1 MERRLAVSTMNKES
15 FFEMIKGKSIALC
28 GIGRSHMPLASLFT
42 EKGASVTMRDR
53 RSFEALGEDGKE
65 LQKLGVR
72 LVLGEDY
79 LEGLCED
86 IIFRTPGMK
95 YSLPQLQKAKSE
107 GKVVTSELEVFLD
120 ICPCKIFAVTGSD
133 GKTTTT
139 TIISEFLRA
148 EGYTVHLG
156 GNIGKPLLPEIE
168 SITEKDMAVVE
179 LSSFQLISMRQSPD
193 VAVVTNLSPNHLDW
207 HADMD
212 EYIRAKKNIFMHQN
226 AFSRTVLNADNAETA
241 SFLPETR
248 GEGMLFSRQSRVP
261 HGAWCEDGVIYV
273 NSQKMLELSNIRI
286 RGDHNVENYLAAICA
301 VYGTVSP
308 ANIVKV
314 AKNFDGVEHRM
325 EFVRELDGVKY
336 YNDSIA
342 TSPSRTAI
350 GTLSL
355 YEEKIILICGG
366 YDKNIPYDPLGP
378 VICDKV
384 KLLILM
390 GATAEKIEKAVLN
403 SPNYKESEISI
414 IHAENMVEA
423 VLTVR
428 ARAAEGDIVSLSP
441 ASAGFDMY
449 ANFEERGK
457 HFKKLVGE
465 LK

>member
-1 MERRLAVSTMNKES
+1 
-15 FFEMIKGKSIALC
+15 
-28 GIGRSHMPLASLFT
+28 MPLAALFT
-42 EKGASVTMRDR
+42 EKGAAVTMRDR
-53 RSFEALGEDGKE
+53 RSFEELGEDGKE
-65 LQKLGVR
+65 LQRLGVR
-72 LVLGEDY
+72 LILGEDY
-79 LEGLCED
+79 LENIHED
-86 IIFRTPGMK
+86 MIFRTPGMQ
-95 YSLPQLQKAKSE
+95 YNLPQLQKAKSE
-107 GKVVTSELEVFLD
+107 GKIVTSELEVFFD
-120 ICPCKIFAVTGSD
+120 ICPCRIYAVTGSD

-156 GNIGKPLLPEIE
+156 GNIGKPLLPKIE
-168 SITEKDMAVVE
+168 AIAETDTAVVE
-179 LSSFQLISMRQSPD
+179 LSSFQLISMRRSPD

-207 HADMD
+207 HKDMD
-212 EYIRAKKNIFMHQN
+212 EYVEAKKNIFLHQN
-226 AFSRTVLNADNAETA
+226 AFSRTVLNADNADTA
-241 SFLPETR
+241 AFLPETR
-248 GEGMLFSRQSRVP
+248 GEAMLFSRKKRVE
-261 HGAWCEDGVIYV
+261 HGAWCEDGIIYV
-273 NSQKMLELSNIRI
+273 NSQKVLELSDIRI

-301 VYGTVSP
+301 VHGTVS
-308 ANIVKV
+308 AENIIKV

-342 TSPSRTAI
+342 SSPSRTAI

-390 GATAEKIEKAVLN
+390 GATAEKIEKAVQK

-414 IHAENMVEA
+414 IHVENMAEA

-428 ARAAEGDIVSLSP
+428 ARAVAGDIVSLSP
-441 ASAGFDMY
+441 ASASYDMY

>member
-1 MERRLAVSTMNKES
+1 
-15 FFEMIKGKSIALC
+15 
-28 GIGRSHMPLASLFT
+28 MPLAALFT
-42 EKGASVTMRDR
+42 EKGAFVTMRDR
-53 RSFEALGEDGKE
+53 RSFGELGEDGKA

-72 LVLGEDY
+72 LVLGEEY
-79 LEGLCED
+79 LEGIDED
-86 IIFRTPGMK
+86 MVFRTPGMK
-95 YSLPQLQKAKSE
+95 YSLPQLQRAKSE
-107 GKVVTSELEVFLD
+107 GKIVTSELEVFFE
-120 ICPCKIFAVTGSD
+120 ICPCKIYGVTGSD

-139 TIISEFLRA
+139 TILSEFLRA

-168 SITEKDMAVVE
+168 SIAEEDTAVVE
-179 LSSFQLISMRQSPD
+179 LSSFQLISMRRSPD

-207 HADMD
+207 HADME
-212 EYIRAKKNIFMHQN
+212 EYIEAKKNIFLHQN
-226 AFSRTVLNADNAETA
+226 AFSRTVLNADNAATA
-241 SFLPETR
+241 AFLPETR
-248 GEGMLFSRQSRVP
+248 GECLLFSRKKCLER
-261 HGAWCEDGVIYV
+261 GAWCEDGTIYV
-273 NSQKMLELSNIRI
+273 NSQKMLKLSDIRI

-301 VYGTVSP
+301 AYGTVS
-308 ANIVKV
+308 AENIIRV
-314 AKNFDGVEHRM
+314 ARNFDGVEHRM

-355 YEEKIILICGG
+355 YEEKIILISGG
-366 YDKNIPYDPLGP
+366 YDKNIPYEPLGP

-390 GATAEKIEKAVLN
+390 GATAEKIEQAVKK

-414 IHAENMVEA
+414 IHVENMAEA